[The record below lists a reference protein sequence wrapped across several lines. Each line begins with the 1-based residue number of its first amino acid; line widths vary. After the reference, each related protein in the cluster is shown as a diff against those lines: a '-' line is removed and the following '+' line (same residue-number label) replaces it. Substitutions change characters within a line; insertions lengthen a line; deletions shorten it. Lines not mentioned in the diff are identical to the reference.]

1 MKRGW
6 LPLILGFIISLL
18 IILAVFLILIFLP
31 KNQSANQELAI
42 ITIIP
47 APTSTPMVSLTIV
60 PTATPEI
67 IEGTSTSDKFQV
79 GDFAQITGT
88 SGDGLRL
95 RSGPS
100 RSESVNFI
108 GLDSEVF
115 EVIDGPVEADGFTWW
130 YLEAPYDKTRNGW
143 SVDEYLQLVS
153 VP

>member
-1 MKRGW
+1 MKRNW

-31 KNQSANQELAI
+31 KNQSTNQELAI

-47 APTSTPMVSLTIV
+47 APTSTPMVNLTIV
-60 PTATPEI
+60 PTPTPEI
-67 IEGTSTSDKFQV
+67 TERASSTYKFQV
-79 GDFAQITGT
+79 GDFAQIIGT

-143 SVDEYLQLVS
+143 SVDEYLQLVN

>member
-1 MKRGW
+1 MNRQW
-6 LPLILGFIISLL
+6 LPLILGFFISLF
-18 IILAVFLILIFLP
+18 IILAIFLIFIFLP
-31 KNQSANQELAI
+31 KNQVENQELAMV
-42 ITIIP
+42 TIIP
-47 APTSTPMVSLTIV
+47 APTSTPMMSLTIV
-60 PTATPEI
+60 PTPTPEI
-67 IEGTSTSDKFQV
+67 TERAISSGKFQI

-100 RSESVNFI
+100 RSDSVNFI
-108 GLDSEVF
+108 GLDAEVF